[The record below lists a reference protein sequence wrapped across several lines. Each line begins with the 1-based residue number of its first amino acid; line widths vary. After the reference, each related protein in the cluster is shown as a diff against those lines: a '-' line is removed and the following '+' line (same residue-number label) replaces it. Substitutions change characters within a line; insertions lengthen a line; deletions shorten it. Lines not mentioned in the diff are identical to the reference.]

1 MKSTFD
7 LKHDI
12 GKITPENSDDLWIL
26 SEVITPD
33 SIVKAKT
40 MRTVEVRRGDM
51 KEKVGRKPMILS
63 VLVEKI
69 DIGESLRLSG
79 KIVAGP
85 EDVEHDWH
93 TIEVTPGTFLTIE
106 RKWKSWE
113 INKIKSAE
121 VKSDPIIICI
131 LDDSEADLYL
141 VKEKKKHLVH
151 IPGESLGKKT
161 GVSKKPEYYGKVIA
175 EIKRYAP
182 QGKRIIVAGPGFARE
197 ELQGLLKQ
205 KEREL
210 MPKIIFDSLSH
221 TGEVGLQE
229 LFRRGLLEKI
239 TNLSR
244 ISEETAVVEKLL
256 SEIVKEGKAVYGGW
270 ETRAALDAGAIDT
283 LLVSDKNVRDM
294 EPLLED
300 AEKMGTKVMIIS
312 SAHASGEK
320 FLGLGGVGGLLRYKL
335 TS

>member
-12 GKITPENSDDLWIL
+12 GKVTPENADDLWIL

-33 SIVKAKT
+33 SIVTAKT
-40 MRTVEVRRGDM
+40 MRSVEVRRGAE
-51 KEKVGRKPMILS
+51 KEKVGRRPMVLS

-69 DIGESLRLSG
+69 EIGETLRLGG

-93 TIEVTPGTFLTIE
+93 TIDVKPGTFLTVE

-113 INKIKSAE
+113 VNKIKAAQI
-121 VKSDPIIICI
+121 KSDPILVCI

-141 VKEKKKHLVH
+141 VREKKKHLVH
-151 IPGESLGKKT
+151 IPGGTLGKKT
-161 GVSKKPEYYGKVIA
+161 GVSKKPEYYGKVIG

-182 QGKRIIVAGPGFARE
+182 QGKRIVVAGPGFARE

-205 KEREL
+205 KEKDL
-210 MPKIIFDSLSH
+210 MPKMIFDSLSH

-229 LFRRGLLEKI
+229 LFKRGLLEKI
-239 TNLSR
+239 TSLSR

-270 ETRAALDAGAIDT
+270 ETREALDAGAIDI
-283 LLVSDKNVRDM
+283 LLVSDKNVREM

-312 SAHASGEK
+312 STHSSGEK
-320 FLGLGGVGGLLRYKL
+320 FFGLGGVGGILRYKL